1 MSFDVFLNFDGDCRE
16 AIDFYAGV
24 FKAAPSRVM
33 TYGDAPGA
41 SAADSARIIYASVPI
56 FGHNVMLSDC
66 PSGSEY
72 VKGTNICLTL
82 GCEDKAEIDRIFTA
96 LSDGGDVDMP
106 LGKTF
111 FSEYYGMVT
120 DKFAVTW
127 QLSYSPFAG

>member
-1 MSFDVFLNFDGDCRE
+1 MSFDVFLNFDGDCRQ

-24 FKAAPSRVM
+24 FKAEPSRLM
-33 TYGDAPGA
+33 TYGDAPGTPVK
-41 SAADSARIIYASVPI
+41 DKDRVIYASVPI

-72 VKGTNICLTL
+72 AKGTNIALTL
-82 GCEDKAEIDRIFTA
+82 GCDDKAEIDRIFAA
-96 LSDGGDVDMP
+96 LSDGGEVDMP

-127 QLSYSPFAG
+127 QLSLTQFSS